1 MRSFKDLLKAM
12 AERSY
17 LVDPNATD
25 ADLCEMGQQEL
36 ASDLRHDHR
45 MGRIAEHHETMTGR
59 RVVVERLPLDAE
71 EASKNP
77 TPPMMAGA
85 LMSPSSSKDA
95 G

>member
-1 MRSFKDLLKAM
+1 MRSFKDLLKAL

-36 ASDLRHDHR
+36 AADLRHDHR
-45 MGRIAEHHETMTGR
+45 MGRIADHHETMTGR
-59 RVVVERLPLDAE
+59 RVVVQRLPE
-71 EASKNP
+71 EAAKNP
-77 TPPMMAGA
+77 PPMMAGA
-85 LMSPSSSKDA
+85 FMSPSAPKEA